1 MARPRF
7 YWRRWASLIAELLAQ
22 RLYTRDAAGLYRS
35 LVSALEE
42 SHLILA
48 LPWLTQGNCPEE
60 ASI

>member
-1 MARPRF
+1 M
-7 YWRRWASLIAELLAQ
+7 IAELLAQ